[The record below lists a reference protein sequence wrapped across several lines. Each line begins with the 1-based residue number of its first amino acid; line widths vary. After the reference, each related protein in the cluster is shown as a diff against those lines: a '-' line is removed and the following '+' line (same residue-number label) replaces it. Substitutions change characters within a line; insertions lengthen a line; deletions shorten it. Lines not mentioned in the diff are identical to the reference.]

1 MSIRSS
7 DVAVPLLKAPSSSTK
22 IVLSFGGGGGAPGM
36 VGAAG
41 PSNTA
46 TILNTNKPEDNKAQS
61 SSMSEMEGLGSD
73 EDEDVEDSNVSDE
86 DGILHV
92 KEDDQGEDDDA
103 QYPDVDVVISS
114 KDEEEADEEA
124 DEQNQMPLIDESNS
138 ASESANAM

>member
-1 MSIRSS
+1 
-7 DVAVPLLKAPSSSTK
+7 
-22 IVLSFGGGGGAPGM
+22 M
-36 VGAAG
+36 VGPSG

-73 EDEDVEDSNVSDE
+73 EDEDAEDSNVSDE
-86 DGILHV
+86 DGIHHV

-124 DEQNQMPLIDESNS
+124 DE
-138 ASESANAM
+138 